1 MLNFIIAQIIGGI
14 ALVILII
21 SFQKNNKVNLLKYQM
36 VSSLLYSVQYAF
48 LAALPGCFM
57 NLVCMFRNI
66 IFKKYEKAPLYLLL
80 IIVFLMIILSM
91 STFNGFIS
99 LLPMFAV
106 VFYSIALWSGNLKII
121 RLTEIVS
128 CLLYIVYNIYVGAI
142 TGLVATVIEMLG
154 AMVAFYR
161 FNIKN
166 VQGIK

>member
-1 MLNFIIAQIIGGI
+1 MLNFIIAQVFGGI

-48 LAALPGCFM
+48 LGALPGCFM
-57 NLVCMFRNI
+57 NLACMLRNF
-66 IFKKYEKAPLYLLL
+66 IFKKYQKVPLYLLL
-80 IIVFLMIILSM
+80 IVVFLMIILSM

-106 VFYSIALWSGNLKII
+106 VFYSIALWGGNLKTI

-128 CLLYIVYNIYVGAI
+128 CLLYIIYNIYVGAI
-142 TGLVATVIEMLG
+142 IGLVATFIEMLG